1 MRGRVAGVEEYI
13 PENNL
18 VVLFLLLV
26 ITGGLYYF
34 WWLARVSR
42 VFNDDP
48 VINILLTV
56 FTIGVWGLYLNLK
69 YLQKS
74 ELLNGRDMKWY
85 MILFLPV
92 VPVYPLFIQ
101 HNINEKYFPGH

>member
-1 MRGRVAGVEEYI
+1 MDEYI

-18 VVLFLLLV
+18 VVLFLLFIL
-26 ITGGLYYF
+26 TLGLYYF
-34 WWLARVSR
+34 WWLARISR

-56 FTIGVWGLYLNLK
+56 FTFGIWGIYLSLK

-74 ELLNGRDMKWY
+74 EMLNGRDVKWY
-85 MILFLPV
+85 MIFFVLFMPII
-92 VPVYPLFIQ
+92 IQ
-101 HNINEKYFPGH
+101 HNLNEKYFPGR

>member
-1 MRGRVAGVEEYI
+1 MQEYI

-18 VVLFLLLV
+18 VVLFFLLIL
-26 ITGGLYYF
+26 TGGLYYF

-48 VINILLTV
+48 VMNIILTI
-56 FTIGVWGLYLNLK
+56 FTAGLWSLYLNLK

-74 ELLNGRDMKWY
+74 EMINGRDVKWY
-85 MILFLPV
+85 VILFLPLS
-92 VPVYPLFIQ
+92 PIIIQ
-101 HNINEKYFPGH
+101 HNVNEKFFPGR

>member
-1 MRGRVAGVEEYI
+1 MDEYM

-18 VVLFLLLV
+18 VVLFLLIVL
-26 ITGGLYYF
+26 TLGLYYF

-56 FTIGVWGLYLNLK
+56 FTFGIWGVYLNLK

-74 ELLNGRDMKWY
+74 EILNGRDIKWY
-85 MILFLPV
+85 MIFF
-92 VPVYPLFIQ
+92 VPVMPIIIQ
-101 HNINEKYFPGH
+101 HNLNEKYFPGR